1 MAYERAA
8 PRLTAK
14 AGRSRAW
21 EAAALRL
28 NSAVGAVIALTVVA
42 ALVRFASLGVQSY
55 WGDEALTV
63 GEIRRSFDGMLGTV
77 LGQET
82 TPPLYFMLAWGWA
95 KVFGF
100 GEEGLRS
107 LSALAGTAMVPLAY
121 MAAARL
127 FPARVAV
134 TTAALTAVNPFLIW
148 YSQEAR
154 AYAVYMTLAA
164 LSFLCFIAALQ
175 SHRARW
181 VAAWGVSSGLVLTS
195 HFFAVFLVGPEAL
208 WLLLAMRRHR
218 AALAVRVA
226 AGGVVAAG
234 CVLLPVA
241 LADRSHGTTWIAHT
255 PVVERIGRTA
265 GEFAVGPLARW
276 SWLGQ
281 GLVMFAGLAAI
292 ALVALSLGRRGEQRR
307 HAVLAGVI
315 GGLVLAI
322 PLTLAL
328 VGADYV
334 NSRNVAAA
342 WLPLTIVIA
351 AGLASPRRAGALG
364 AATLCAFSLAVTLVV
379 GTRSDL
385 QRPDWRAVAADIGAT
400 TSLRAVVADTSGAE
414 PLRLYLPGVIRRAAA
429 SRIVVHE
436 IVLVRHIPSAGRTVG
451 CRRFGC
457 MPTAP
462 PAWLTSPANAVRLR
476 VAHPRVGDYAVA
488 RWSLRHPGPMTPR
501 RVRLAYVHDL
511 DPHAPRRVLVVL
523 QDPRA

>member
-1 MAYERAA
+1 
-8 PRLTAK
+8 
-14 AGRSRAW
+14 
-21 EAAALRL
+21 
-28 NSAVGAVIALTVVA
+28 
-42 ALVRFASLGVQSY
+42 
-55 WGDEALTV
+55 
-63 GEIRRSFDGMLGTV
+63 
-77 LGQET
+77 
-82 TPPLYFMLAWGWA
+82 
-95 KVFGF
+95 
-100 GEEGLRS
+100 
-107 LSALAGTAMVPLAY
+107 
-121 MAAARL
+121 
-127 FPARVAV
+127 
-134 TTAALTAVNPFLIW
+134 
-148 YSQEAR
+148 
-154 AYAVYMTLAA
+154 
-164 LSFLCFIAALQ
+164 
-175 SHRARW
+175 
-181 VAAWGVSSGLVLTS
+181 
-195 HFFAVFLVGPEAL
+195 
-208 WLLLAMRRHR
+208 MRRHR

-315 GGLVLAI
+315 GGLVL
-322 PLTLAL
+322 
-328 VGADYV
+328 
-334 NSRNVAAA
+334 
-342 WLPLTIVIA
+342 
-351 AGLASPRRAGALG
+351 
-364 AATLCAFSLAVTLVV
+364 
-379 GTRSDL
+379 
-385 QRPDWRAVAADIGAT
+385 
-400 TSLRAVVADTSGAE
+400 
-414 PLRLYLPGVIRRAAA
+414 
-429 SRIVVHE
+429 
-436 IVLVRHIPSAGRTVG
+436 VRHIPSAGRTVG

-511 DPHAPRRVLVVL
+511 DPHAPRRVLVLL